1 MTDKI
6 ALTPSDWTL
15 AAIAALAAGGI
26 EAVRVERLARTLKTS
41 KGSFYWHFADR
52 AALLRAMLDLWEAEG
67 TADVIAR
74 LAAISEPAERLR
86 EVAREALVAT
96 TRGIDVSRAE
106 GALRSWAAQDQA
118 VAARLQAVE
127 GARVAFLEAEL
138 KRLGYDGQQAGL
150 LGKAIYLALLGL
162 YSARRYDIALADNNA
177 VMALIDAI
185 IDAAPRLG

>member
-15 AAIAALAAGGI
+15 AAIASLAAGGI

-162 YSARRYDIALADNNA
+162 YSARRYDPALADNSA

-185 IDAAPRLG
+185 IDGAPRLG